1 MRRRAGQCWG
11 LCSARCTSHRP
22 QQGSNCP
29 FGRHARP
36 PPGQAVQH
44 ARGSVPPSP
53 PLLSEWGRVAAG
65 APRQHCGRE
74 GAATPAGSKSGP
86 PAKGNEG
93 NARPRG
99 GDCHT
104 GERPAR
110 PRQAACGG
118 PCVAIS
124 GAAGTKTRARG
135 PCGRTPY
142 APHTTERKE
151 TAMMLSIQVPTP
163 EAALELENALL
174 LNLLDIQ
181 RQLEALEGKRTAYAI
196 HRRETLR
203 KRYKL
208 CEEWKQCVV
217 RQSASLFN
225 V

>member
-1 MRRRAGQCWG
+1 M
-11 LCSARCTSHRP
+11 
-22 QQGSNCP
+22 
-29 FGRHARP
+29 
-36 PPGQAVQH
+36 
-44 ARGSVPPSP
+44 
-53 PLLSEWGRVAAG
+53 
-65 APRQHCGRE
+65 
-74 GAATPAGSKSGP
+74 
-86 PAKGNEG
+86 
-93 NARPRG
+93 
-99 GDCHT
+99 
-104 GERPAR
+104 
-110 PRQAACGG
+110 
-118 PCVAIS
+118 AIS
-124 GAAGTKTRARG
+124 GAAETKTRARG

-181 RQLEALEGKRTAYAI
+181 RQLEALEGQRTARAI

-203 KRYKL
+203 RRYKL

>member
-1 MRRRAGQCWG
+1 
-11 LCSARCTSHRP
+11 
-22 QQGSNCP
+22 
-29 FGRHARP
+29 
-36 PPGQAVQH
+36 
-44 ARGSVPPSP
+44 
-53 PLLSEWGRVAAG
+53 
-65 APRQHCGRE
+65 
-74 GAATPAGSKSGP
+74 
-86 PAKGNEG
+86 
-93 NARPRG
+93 
-99 GDCHT
+99 
-104 GERPAR
+104 
-110 PRQAACGG
+110 
-118 PCVAIS
+118 VAIS
-124 GAAGTKTRARG
+124 GAAETQTRARG

-181 RQLEALEGKRTAYAI
+181 RQLEALEGNRTAYAI

-217 RQSASLFN
+217 RQCASLFN